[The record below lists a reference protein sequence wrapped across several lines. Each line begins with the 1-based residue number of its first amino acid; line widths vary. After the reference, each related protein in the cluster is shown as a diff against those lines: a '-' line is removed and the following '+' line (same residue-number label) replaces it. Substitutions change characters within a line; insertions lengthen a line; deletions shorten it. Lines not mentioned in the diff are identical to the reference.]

1 VNGDRLVEKL
11 IIKPRIVQV
20 AIDVLT
26 IDEALRIGEAAVRAG
41 ADWLEAGTP
50 LITFEGVKAIGAL
63 SREFPHIPVLADYKM
78 MDGVRKYVLE
88 TANQGGRVCTICA
101 VSSDASI
108 RDAARAAQE
117 CGVTLMV
124 DLYASHNIAE
134 RAVQVM
140 DMGADAVYVHW
151 GSDQRT
157 ENPAYDSILELEAV
171 IAAVSAPVGAATWSV
186 NDGVRARKKGAGV
199 FVIGMPL
206 IKANDVEGA
215 LREYVDAIKG

>member
-1 VNGDRLVEKL
+1 MVYSSVEKL
-11 IIKPRIVQV
+11 VIKPPIVQV

-50 LITFEGVKAIGAL
+50 LITFEGVRAIGAL
-63 SREFPHIPVLADYKM
+63 AREFPHIPVLADYKM

-101 VSSDASI
+101 VSSNSSI
-108 RDAARAAQE
+108 RDAARAARDS
-117 CGVTLMV
+117 GVTLMV
-124 DLYASHNIAE
+124 DLYAAHNIAE

-140 DMGADAVYVHW
+140 EMGADAVYVHW
-151 GSDQRT
+151 GADQRN
-157 ENPAYDSILELEAV
+157 ENPAYDSIEELEAV
-171 IAAVSAPVGAATWSV
+171 ISAVSAPVGAATWSV
-186 NDGVRARKKGAGV
+186 DDGIRAKAKGAGV

-206 IKANDVEGA
+206 IKADNVEAA
-215 LREYVDAIKG
+215 LREYVEAIKG

>member
-1 VNGDRLVEKL
+1 VEKL
-11 IIKPRIVQV
+11 LIKPPVVQV

-26 IDEALRIGEAAVRAG
+26 IDEALRVGEAAVRAG

-50 LITFEGVKAIGAL
+50 LITFEGVRAIGAL
-63 SREFPHIPVLADYKM
+63 AKEFPHIPVLADYKM

-101 VSSDASI
+101 VSSDSSI
-108 RDAARAAQE
+108 RDAARAAKE
-117 CGVTLMV
+117 CGITLMV
-124 DLYASHNIAE
+124 DLYAAHNIAE

-157 ENPAYDSILELEAV
+157 ENPSYDSIMDLEAV

-186 NDGVRARKKGAGV
+186 DDGVRAKAKGAGV

-206 IKANDVEGA
+206 IKADNVEA
-215 LREYVDAIKG
+215 SLREYVAAVKG

>member
-1 VNGDRLVEKL
+1 LNKL
-11 IIKPRIVQV
+11 EIKPPIVQV

-26 IDEALRIGEAAVRAG
+26 IDEALQIGEAAVRAG

-50 LITFEGVKAIGAL
+50 LITFEGVRAIGAL
-63 SREFPHIPVLADYKM
+63 AREFPHVPVLADYKM

-108 RDAARAAQE
+108 RDAAKAAKE

-124 DLYASHNIAE
+124 DLYAAHNIAQ
-134 RAVQVM
+134 RAVQVIE
-140 DMGADAVYVHW
+140 MGADAVYVHW
-151 GSDQRT
+151 GADQRN
-157 ENPAYDSILELEAV
+157 ENPDYDSIEDLEAV

-186 NDGVRARKKGAGV
+186 DDAVRARAKGAGV

-206 IKANDVEGA
+206 IKSNNVEA
-215 LREYVDAIKG
+215 SLREYVFKVKGD